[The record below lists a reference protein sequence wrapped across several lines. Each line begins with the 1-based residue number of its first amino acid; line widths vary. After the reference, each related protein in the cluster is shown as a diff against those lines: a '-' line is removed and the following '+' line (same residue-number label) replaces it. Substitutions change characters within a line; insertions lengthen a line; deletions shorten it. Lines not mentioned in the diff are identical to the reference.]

1 MGEHMNADP
10 AFSPSSPRELQLL
23 FEVSRRLDQSLDLRE
38 VVQPV
43 LAALAS
49 YLEMNYGTLTL
60 LHRDTGQIQIEAA
73 HGLTPAQARRGRY
86 RLGEGVT
93 GRVIQSGEPIVI
105 QRKSESPLLLDRTGR
120 GKRSD
125 TSFICVPIKIGAEV
139 VGALSVDEPV
149 KPMAALQADARLL
162 GIVASMIAQA
172 VRLRREAAEAQERLA
187 EENLRLRGELRER
200 FQPDG
205 IIGTSHEMRE
215 VYAEIAQ
222 VARTDATVLILGET
236 GTGKELIA
244 RAIHYAS
251 NRASGPFVRVHC
263 AALPESLVES
273 ELFGHVR
280 GAFTG
285 AVRDRQ
291 GRFEAA
297 HGGTLF
303 LDEIGDIAPGVQVK
317 LLRVLQE
324 QEFERV
330 GDTRPIR
337 VNVRLIAATHRDLSA
352 MVASGRFREDLYYRL
367 NVFPIYVPP
376 LRNRPSDIPLLANH
390 FLRLYGERGGRR
402 VTAISSQALQRLL
415 CHSWPG
421 NVRELENT
429 IERAVL
435 VCDGTTIEPRHL
447 PPIFQALPAVPESV
461 GGGLAAQVTALE
473 RRLILDALRASKGR
487 IAPAARLLETT
498 PRILAYKIRKLNI
511 RTAESPATPQPEQS
525 SHA

>member
-1 MGEHMNADP
+1 MSSEP
-10 AFSPSSPRELQLL
+10 TLPPSSARELQLL

-43 LAALAS
+43 LAALAAH
-49 YLEMNYGTLTL
+49 LNMNYGTLTL

-105 QRKSESPLLLDRTGR
+105 PRKSESPLLLDRTGR
-120 GKRSD
+120 GKRPD

-139 VGALSVDEPV
+139 VGALSVDEPA
-149 KPMAALQADARLL
+149 KPLPALQADARLL

-172 VRLRREAAEAQERLA
+172 VRLRREAAEEQERLA
-187 EENLRLRGELRER
+187 EENRRLRGELRGR
-200 FQPDG
+200 FQPEG
-205 IIGTSHEMRE
+205 IVGASHEMRE
-215 VYAEIAQ
+215 VYEQIAQ
-222 VARTDATVLILGET
+222 VARTEATVLILGET
-236 GTGKELIA
+236 GTGKELVA

-251 NRASGPFVRVHC
+251 DRASGPFVRVHC

-337 VNVRLIAATHRDLSA
+337 VNVRLIAATHRDLAA

-402 VTAISSQALQRLL
+402 VTAISSEALQRLL
-415 CHSWPG
+415 SHSWPG

-435 VCDGTTIEPRHL
+435 VCDGDTIEPHHL
-447 PPIFQALPAVPESV
+447 PPVLQALPPAPEAT
-461 GGGLAAQVTALE
+461 GGGLAAQVAALE
-473 RRLILDALRASKGR
+473 RRLILEALRATGGR
-487 IAPAARLLETT
+487 IAPAARRLETT
-498 PRILAYKIRKLNI
+498 PRILAYKMRKLNI
-511 RTAESPATPQPEQS
+511 HPRVGPAARGPEPNN
-525 SHA
+525 A

>member
-1 MGEHMNADP
+1 MNADSLV
-10 AFSPSSPRELQLL
+10 SPTSARELQLL
-23 FEVSRRLDQSLDLRE
+23 FEVSRCLDQSLDLRE
-38 VVQPV
+38 VVPPV
-43 LAALAS
+43 LAALAGH
-49 YLEMNYGTLTL
+49 LHMNYGTLTL

-73 HGLTPAQARRGRY
+73 HGLTPAQMRRGRY

-93 GRVIQSGEPIVI
+93 GRVIQTGEPII
-105 QRKSESPLLLDRTGR
+105 ISRKSESPLLLDRTGR
-120 GKRSD
+120 GKSAD
-125 TSFICVPIKIGAEV
+125 ASFICVPIKIGAEV

-149 KPMAALQADARLL
+149 KPNAALQADARLL
-162 GIVASMIAQA
+162 SIVASMIAQA
-172 VRLRREAAEAQERLA
+172 VRLRREAAEAEERLA
-187 EENLRLRGELRER
+187 EENRRLRGELRER
-200 FQPDG
+200 FRPEG
-205 IIGTSHEMRE
+205 LVGASHEMRE
-215 VYAEIAQ
+215 VYEQIAR

-236 GTGKELIA
+236 GTGKELVA

-251 NRASGPFVRVHC
+251 ERSSGPFVRVHC

-303 LDEIGDIAPGVQVK
+303 LDEIGDIAPAVQVK

-337 VNVRLIAATHRDLSA
+337 VNVRLIAATHRDLAA
-352 MVASGRFREDLYYRL
+352 MVADGRFREDLYYRL

-376 LRNRPSDIPLLANH
+376 LRKRPADIPLLANH
-390 FLRLYGERGGRR
+390 FLRLYGERSGRK
-402 VTAISSQALQRLL
+402 VTAISPEALQQLL
-415 CHSWPG
+415 AHTWPG

-435 VCDGTTIEPRHL
+435 VCDGSIIEPRHL
-447 PPIFQALPAVPESV
+447 PPVLQAIPVQSDSV
-461 GGGLAAQVTALE
+461 GSGLAAQVAALE
-473 RRLILDALRASKGR
+473 RRLILDALNSTEGR
-487 IAPAARLLETT
+487 IAPAARLLKTT
-498 PRILAYKIRKLNI
+498 PRILAYKMRKLNI
-511 RTAESPATPQPEQS
+511 PLQRPNPRSARES

>member
-1 MGEHMNADP
+1 M
-10 AFSPSSPRELQLL
+10 SSPTPLSPTTTRELQLL

-43 LAALAS
+43 LVALADH
-49 YLEMNYGTLTL
+49 LDMNYGTLTL
-60 LHRDTGQIQIEAA
+60 WHRDTRQIQIEAA
-73 HGLTPAQARRGRY
+73 HGLTPAQTRRGRY

-93 GRVIQSGEPIVI
+93 GRVIQTGEPIVI
-105 QRKSESPLLLDRTGR
+105 PRKSESPLLLDRTGR

-149 KPMAALQADARLL
+149 KPLTALQADARLL

-172 VRLRREAAEAQERLA
+172 VRLRREAAEAQEQLA
-187 EENLRLRGELRER
+187 EENRRLRGELRER
-200 FQPDG
+200 FRAEG
-205 IIGTSHEMRE
+205 IVGASHEMRE
-215 VYAEIAQ
+215 VYEQIAQ
-222 VARTDATVLILGET
+222 VAPTDATVLILGET
-236 GTGKELIA
+236 GTGKELVA

-251 NRASGPFVRVHC
+251 NRAAAPFVRVHC

-303 LDEIGDIAPGVQVK
+303 LDEIGDVAPGVQVK

-337 VNVRLIAATHRDLSA
+337 VNVRLIAATHRDLA
-352 MVASGRFREDLYYRL
+352 TMVANGRFREDLYYRL

-402 VTAISSQALQRLL
+402 VTAISTEALQRLL
-415 CHSWPG
+415 SHTWPG

-435 VCDGTTIEPRHL
+435 VCEGDTIEPRHL
-447 PPIFQALPAVPESV
+447 PPVLQALPSIPEPA
-461 GGGLAAQVTALE
+461 GGGLAAQVAALE
-473 RRLILDALRASKGR
+473 RRLILDALRTTGGR
-487 IAPAARLLETT
+487 IAPAARLLDTT
-498 PRILAYKIRKLNI
+498 PRILAYKMRKLNI
-511 RTAESPATPQPEQS
+511 PPQPSAARPTPESP
-525 SHA
+525 HA